1 MKTFLQ
7 RLSAFF
13 LANERFVF
21 FLFALGFLLPWW
33 MLHYV
38 GSLDGPKHLAAA
50 SIIDQLLIGNESFA
64 HYFTFNPPFI
74 GNVLGIYILS
84 FFKLLL
90 PAWLAEKLFL
100 TLYVFSFAYGFRYL
114 VKAISGKTTGLSV
127 LIFPF
132 AFTSLMMM
140 GYYNFSFAIGILF
153 FTLGYWIN
161 NYQKFNHKSLFWL
174 SLWLLLTYFS
184 HLFVFYML
192 LLVMALVGLTT
203 FFREVIKQPK
213 MALKSFL
220 SLTFQSFLVAM
231 PALLLSGFYLK
242 RIFDF
247 QQSPGLKAG
256 TSDKLTDLMNFRMLV
271 GYDLNLEIPF
281 TKALFVFFVILCL
294 AVFLY
299 RFIVFFKNK
308 GDSAKCF
315 FTSNDVWLFI
325 ALVFLLLYFVLPD
338 GADAAA
344 SVGIRMLVLT
354 AIFFALW
361 LSVLR
366 LPSYFSWAAWIAI
379 LIFGFQSRAIH
390 LKYLRPLDETIRQ
403 IVAVD
408 QQIPPNSR
416 VVALNFSKN
425 WLMNY
430 FHHYVAVNEPLVDL
444 RNNACSPFMA
454 IDWKNG
460 KPEIL
465 ADSANATGFTGNLTL
480 DGRFEEASHVV
491 IFEYRWY
498 LKEET
503 LPRVRQRLDRFYDLK
518 YASENGV
525 IAVFEKKSTNILSH
539 E

>member
-1 MKTFLQ
+1 MKIFLQ
-7 RLSAFF
+7 RLSDFF
-13 LANERFVF
+13 VANERFVF

-33 MLHYV
+33 MLQYV

-50 SIIDQLLIGNESFA
+50 SIIDQLLLGNKSFV
-64 HYFTFNPPFI
+64 HYFAFNPPFI
-74 GNVLGIYILS
+74 GNVLGIYLLS
-84 FFKLLL
+84 LFNLVL

-100 TLYVFSFAYGFRYL
+100 TLYVFSFAYGFRFL

-153 FTLGYWIN
+153 FALGYWIN
-161 NYQKFNHKSLFWL
+161 NYRQLNRKSLLWL
-174 SLWLLLTYFS
+174 ALWLLLTYLS

-192 LLVMALVGLTT
+192 LLVMAMVGLTS
-203 FFREVIKQPK
+203 FFREVFKAPETTFK
-213 MALKSFL
+213 SLLKI
-220 SLTFQSFLVAM
+220 TFQSFLAAL
-231 PALLLSGFYLK
+231 PALVLSVFYLK

-256 TSDKLTDLMNFRMLV
+256 TSDKLTDLLNFRMLV
-271 GYDLNLEIPF
+271 GYDPNMELTY
-281 TKALFVFFVILCL
+281 TKALFAFFVLLCV
-294 AVFLY
+294 AVFIY
-299 RFIVFFKNK
+299 RVIVFFMNR
-308 GDSAKCF
+308 GDASNSF
-315 FTSNDVWLFI
+315 LTSHDLWLFI
-325 ALVFLLLYFVLPD
+325 ALVFLLLYFILPD

-366 LPSYFSWAAWIAI
+366 LPSFFSWAAWIAI
-379 LIFGFQSRAIH
+379 LVFGFQSRSIH
-390 LKYLRPLDETIRQ
+390 LKYLRPLDATIQQ

-408 QQIPPNSR
+408 QKIPANSR

-425 WLMNY
+425 WIMNY

-444 RNNACSPFMA
+444 RSNACSPFMA

-465 ADSANATGFTGNLTL
+465 ADSANATGFTGNLAL

-518 YASENGV
+518 YTSENEV
-525 IAVFEKKSTNILSH
+525 IAVFEKKPTNL
-539 E
+539 